1 MAQPTLILITGYAR
15 SGKDTLAEGLVRGAS
30 GAFPILRRNYA
41 DSLKAAANTFLQEV
55 GIFNEFV
62 NFNNEA
68 FKTKHR
74 DILVALGAG
83 ARSVNASVFA
93 DILVEDCLAF
103 EADQRDGRPP
113 VVITSDWRYLNELYV
128 ARGRLEELG
137 WRIVTVMVQTGGIE
151 AANQEEGLSI
161 GEIVRNIA
169 PDYTYAFRPQSAY
182 QIHVEGKQ
190 LAAKL
195 AI

>member
-30 GAFPILRRNYA
+30 GAYPILRRNYA

-55 GIFNEFV
+55 GILNEFV

-113 VVITSDWRYLNELYV
+113 VVIASDWRYANELYV

-137 WRIVTVMVQTGGIE
+137 WRIVTVMVQTPSIE

-169 PDYTYAFRPQSAY
+169 PEHTYVFRPQSAY

-195 AI
+195 GI